1 MIRQAYIGFLTS
13 ALSLRTIA
21 TVAIYGLLLL
31 SKISLSNEVSPIGAW
46 GYVLPIV
53 SDPLWISLIWLTWLL
68 AWTLPRALASARD
81 IALIRAGSL
90 HKLLYLELS
99 NLFGAMLALALL
111 LSACSL
117 GVAIQLGVPSSW
129 TTEAVNTTL
138 SQSVFSAD
146 QLAKW
151 FSSPMNAYLMSV
163 LYAFLGAFTLAQVIL
178 VLAISQHSRSAV
190 LFAIVSWLWIVL
202 SSFSPVD
209 IPLPIDGAIIVSI
222 AWALANPP
230 GILLGI
236 AWWMFLWLAS
246 NCFLL
251 ALRGQKTLRAFLS
264 DRLTV
269 AIVCQLLF
277 TTSALLAGSGS
288 PASFQSF
295 ISLMF
300 PGLSTDLLSYLIQAA
315 IPLTISTAFVT
326 RLIELRNGFFE
337 LQLLRWGKSSKWLRR
352 AVLAETVRALVTIVA
367 LFPIVCVIG
376 IFTSGNP
383 TLDSVLVTFV
393 GLLGFFAVASLQI
406 VIALLLFRLSR
417 NLPTAW
423 MIFVAFVLF
432 VGYWFPD
439 LNAWISV
446 AVPVQISEFGFASQ
460 TNFLSLFVS
469 LATAAVIFYTLHFW
483 VDRKERVI
491 QMEKGE
497 INVRN

>member
-31 SKISLSNEVSPIGAW
+31 SKISLSNEVSPFGAW

-68 AWTLPRALASARD
+68 VWTLPRALASARD
-81 IALIRAGSL
+81 IELIRAGSL
-90 HKLLYLELS
+90 NKLLNLELS

-129 TTEAVNTTL
+129 TTEAANAAL
-138 SQSVFSAD
+138 SQSVFSPD

-163 LYAFLGAFTLAQVIL
+163 LYAFLGAFTLAQIIL

-202 SSFSPVD
+202 SSFSPAD

-251 ALRGQKTLRAFLS
+251 ALRGQRGLETF
-264 DRLTV
+264 
-269 AIVCQLLF
+269 CQK
-277 TTSALLAGSGS
+277 
-288 PASFQSF
+288 
-295 ISLMF
+295 
-300 PGLSTDLLSYLIQAA
+300 D
-315 IPLTISTAFVT
+315 
-326 RLIELRNGFFE
+326 
-337 LQLLRWGKSSKWLRR
+337 
-352 AVLAETVRALVTIVA
+352 
-367 LFPIVCVIG
+367 
-376 IFTSGNP
+376 
-383 TLDSVLVTFV
+383 
-393 GLLGFFAVASLQI
+393 
-406 VIALLLFRLSR
+406 
-417 NLPTAW
+417 
-423 MIFVAFVLF
+423 
-432 VGYWFPD
+432 
-439 LNAWISV
+439 
-446 AVPVQISEFGFASQ
+446 
-460 TNFLSLFVS
+460 
-469 LATAAVIFYTLHFW
+469 
-483 VDRKERVI
+483 
-491 QMEKGE
+491 
-497 INVRN
+497 